1 MYDKVTAEMCV
12 TLIEL
17 KRLTHWFHDKVT
29 LLMSKGL
36 GVKVE
41 APSKDN
47 CMPHPNRSLLCL
59 IWFLHIFFYI

>member
-1 MYDKVTAEMCV
+1 MYAK
-12 TLIEL
+12 LIEL
-17 KRLTHWFHDKVT
+17 KGLTHWFHDKVT

-47 CMPHPNRSLLCL
+47 YIPHQDVSLFHLL
-59 IWFLHIFFYI
+59 